1 MRRTTRTMR
10 GLLAV
15 LAGVAC
21 LGAVAYAATP
31 HPHGP
36 TPGSAPKAERSQG
49 VASLP
54 KPKIT
59 MHPDKL
65 ATSTNA
71 KFAFTVRS
79 GKPRFQCHLDGRPW
93 SVCQAPVSFSKLAA
107 GSHSFSVRSTGP
119 RGKHSKTARFRWQV
133 LEPKDF
139 SITPQLGGLGA
150 LYPGAPAQA
159 LPLTL
164 TNPNPVPILITSLQV
179 RATAD
184 PPGCGSAENL
194 VLSGSS
200 ASSTAP
206 IKVPANGTVS
216 LPAPGATAPSIQL
229 RDLPVSQ
236 DACQRAQFPLSFS
249 GTARG

>member
-1 MRRTTRTMR
+1 MRSKRTAR
-10 GLLAV
+10 GVLAV
-15 LAGVAC
+15 LAGIVAG

-31 HPHGP
+31 QSHNS
-36 TPGSAPKAERSQG
+36 GSAPKLERSQEG
-49 VASLP
+49 GSLP

-65 ATSTNA
+65 ATSNTA
-71 KFAFTVRS
+71 KFSFTVRV
-79 GKPRFQCHLDGRPW
+79 GKPRFQCRLDGRPW
-93 SVCQAPVSFSKLAA
+93 SACQPPVSFSRLTA
-107 GSHSFSVRSTGP
+107 GSHSFSVRSVGA
-119 RGKHSKTARFRWQV
+119 RRKHSKIARFRWQV

-159 LPLTL
+159 LPLTIA
-164 TNPNPVPILITSLQV
+164 NPNPVPILVTSLQV

-194 VLSGSS
+194 TLSGSS
-200 ASSTAP
+200 ASSVTP
-206 IKVPANGTVS
+206 IKVPANGSVS
-216 LPAPGATAPSIQL
+216 LPAPGASAPSIQL

-236 DACQRAQFPLSFS
+236 DACQRAQFPLAFS

>member
-1 MRRTTRTMR
+1 MRVTR
-10 GLLAV
+10 GVLIAL
-15 LAGVAC
+15 LAGVIG
-21 LGAVAYAATP
+21 LGAVAYAAVP
-31 HPHGP
+31 QKHDH

-59 MHPDKL
+59 MHPEKL
-65 ATSTNA
+65 ATSTSA
-71 KFAFTVRS
+71 KFGFTVRS
-79 GKPRFQCHLDGRPW
+79 GKPRFQCKLDGRAW
-93 SVCQAPVSFSKLAA
+93 SSCQAPVSYSKLAV
-107 GSHSFSVRSTGP
+107 GSHSFSVRSVGA
-119 RGKHSKTARFRWQV
+119 RKKYSKTARFRWQV
-133 LEPKDF
+133 LELKDF

-159 LPLTL
+159 LPLTI
-164 TNPNPVPILITSLQV
+164 TNPNSVPILVTSLQV

-194 VLSGSS
+194 VLGGSS
-200 ASSTAP
+200 ASSAAP
-206 IKVPANGTVS
+206 IKVPANGAVS
-216 LPAPGATAPSIQL
+216 LPAPGASAPSIQL

-236 DACQRAQFPLSFS
+236 DACQRAQFPLAFS

>member
-1 MRRTTRTMR
+1 MRTMR
-10 GLLAV
+10 GMLAV
-15 LAGVAC
+15 LAGIAG

-31 HPHGP
+31 SHHS
-36 TPGSAPKAERSQG
+36 TPGSAPQAGGSQG
-49 VASLP
+49 VPSLP

-65 ATSTNA
+65 ATSTTA
-71 KFAFTVRS
+71 KFSFAVR
-79 GKPRFQCHLDGRPW
+79 GAKPRFQCKLDGRAW
-93 SVCQAPVSFSKLAA
+93 STCQSPVSFSKLAT
-107 GSHSFSVRSTGP
+107 GSHGFSVRSLGA
-119 RGKHSKTARFRWQV
+119 RKQHSKTARFRWQV

-159 LPLTL
+159 LPLTI
-164 TNPNPVPILITSLQV
+164 TNPNPVPILITSLQI

-194 VLSGSS
+194 ALSGSS
-200 ASSTAP
+200 ASGATP
-206 IKVPANGTVS
+206 IEVPASGSVS
-216 LPAPGATAPSIQL
+216 LPAPGASAPSIQL

-236 DACQRAQFPLSFS
+236 DACQRAQFPLAFS

>member
-1 MRRTTRTMR
+1 MRAMRTTR
-10 GLLAV
+10 GLLVV
-15 LAGVAC
+15 LAGLAG

-31 HPHGP
+31 RPQDP

-71 KFAFTVRS
+71 KFGFAIHAD
-79 GKPRFQCHLDGRPW
+79 KPRFQCRLDGRPW
-93 SVCQAPVSFSKLAA
+93 SACQSPVSYSKLAA
-107 GSHSFSVRSTGP
+107 GSHGFSVRSVGA
-119 RGKHSKTARFRWQV
+119 RKRYGKSARFRWQV

-150 LYPGAPAQA
+150 LYPGAPAQV
-159 LPLTL
+159 LPLTIA
-164 TNPNPVPILITSLQV
+164 NPNPVPILVTSLQV

-194 VLSGSS
+194 LLNGSS
-200 ASSTAP
+200 ASSAAP
-206 IKVPANGTVS
+206 IKVPANGSVS
-216 LPAPGATAPSIQL
+216 LPAPGASAPSIQL

-236 DACQRAQFPLSFS
+236 DACQRAQFPLAFS

>member
-1 MRRTTRTMR
+1 MRTMR
-10 GLLAV
+10 GV
-15 LAGVAC
+15 LVVLVGIAG
-21 LGAVAYAATP
+21 LGAVAYAAAP
-31 HPHGP
+31 HPQSP
-36 TPGSAPKAERSQG
+36 TPGSAAKTERSQG

-71 KFAFTVRS
+71 KFSFAVRS
-79 GKPRFQCHLDGRPW
+79 GRPRFQCRLDGRPW
-93 SVCQAPVSFSKLAA
+93 TTCQAPVSFSKLAA
-107 GSHSFSVRSTGP
+107 GSHSFSVRSAGA
-119 RGKHSKTARFRWQV
+119 RGKHSKIARFRWQV

-139 SITPQLGGLGA
+139 SITPQLGGLSA

-159 LPLTL
+159 LPLTI
-164 TNPNPVPILITSLQV
+164 TNPNPVPILVTSLQV
-179 RATAD
+179 SATAD

-194 VLSGSS
+194 VLSGSN
-200 ASSTAP
+200 ASNAAP
-206 IKVPANGTVS
+206 IKVPANGSVS

>member
-1 MRRTTRTMR
+1 MRTMR
-10 GLLAV
+10 GMLAV
-15 LAGVAC
+15 LAGIAG
-21 LGAVAYAATP
+21 LGAVAYAASP
-31 HPHGP
+31 QSPN
-36 TPGSAPKAERSQG
+36 PGSAPKAERSQG
-49 VASLP
+49 AGSLP

-59 MHPDKL
+59 VHPDKL
-65 ATSTNA
+65 ATSNSA
-71 KFAFTVRS
+71 KFVLTVRRGTS
-79 GKPRFQCHLDGRPW
+79 RCRCLRYAGPW
-93 SVCQAPVSFSKLAA
+93 SQCRSPVSFSKLAA
-107 GSHSFSVRSTGP
+107 GSHSFSVRGAGP
-119 RGKHSKTARFRWQV
+119 RKRYGKAARFRWQV

-159 LPLTL
+159 LSLTI
-164 TNPNPVPILITSLQV
+164 TNPNPAPILITSLQV

-194 VLSGSS
+194 VLNGSS
-200 ASSTAP
+200 ASSAAP

-216 LPAPGATAPSIQL
+216 LPAPDASAPSIQL